1 MRRFV
6 LALAALALLGGGAFY
21 VLTIPRGLSEAAL
34 AALPD
39 GDATRGEHIFW
50 AGGCAS
56 CHAAVGAKGEERLRL
71 GGGRVLKTDFGDFV
85 VPNISN
91 DATDGIGDWS
101 AGDLANAM
109 LRGVSPEGRHFY
121 PSFPYASYA
130 RMAPGDIADL
140 RAYLATLP
148 GVAGRQP
155 GHDLRFPFNIRR
167 GLGLWQMAFL
177 SSAPV
182 LDLGDAVAP
191 AVRRGQYLVEGPGH
205 CGECHT
211 PRGIAGQS
219 DYAAW
224 LGGAPAAEGGG
235 KVPNITP
242 GGDLGDWSAGDIAY
256 YLESGFTPD
265 YDSVGGAMVEV
276 QENMAML
283 PAEDREAIAAY
294 LGVVPAVP
302 PAR

>member
-1 MRRFV
+1 MRRV
-6 LALAALALLGGGAFY
+6 LLALAGLALLGGGAFY
-21 VLTIPRGLSEAAL
+21 VLTIPRGLSAAEL
-34 AALPD
+34 AAVPD
-39 GDATRGEHIFW
+39 GDAGRGERIFW

-56 CHAAVGAKGEERLRL
+56 CHAAEGAKGDERFRL

-91 DATDGIGDWS
+91 DATDGIGGWS

-109 LRGVSPEGRHFY
+109 LRGVSPEGRPFY
-121 PSFPYASYA
+121 PSFPYTSYA
-130 RMAPGDIADL
+130 RMDLGDIADL

-155 GHDLRFPFNIRR
+155 DHDLRFPFSIRR
-167 GLGLWQMAFL
+167 GLGLWQRAFL
-177 SSAPV
+177 SSEPV

-191 AVRRGQYLVEGPGH
+191 EVKRGQYLVEGPGH

-211 PRGIAGQS
+211 PRGVAGQPE
-219 DYAAW
+219 YARW

-242 GGDLGDWSAGDIAY
+242 GGDLGDWSASDIAY

-265 YDSVGGAMVEV
+265 YDSVGGSMVEV

-294 LGVVPAVP
+294 LGVVPSVE

>member
-1 MRRFV
+1 MRRIL
-6 LALAALALLGGGAFY
+6 LALAALAVLGGGAFY

-34 AALPD
+34 AALPE
-39 GDATRGEHIFW
+39 GDAGRGERIFW

-71 GGGRVLKTDFGDFV
+71 GGGRVLRTDFGDFV

-91 DATDGIGDWS
+91 DAADGIGSWS

-109 LRGVSPEGRHFY
+109 LRGVSPDGRPFY

-130 RMAPGDIADL
+130 RMASGDIADL

-155 GHDLRFPFNIRR
+155 GHELRFPCNIRR

-191 AVRRGQYLVEGPGH
+191 EVKRGQYLVEGPGH

-211 PRGIAGQS
+211 PRGLAGQS
-219 DYAAW
+219 DHAAW

-242 GGDLGDWSAGDIAY
+242 GGDLGDWSASDIAY

-265 YDSVGGAMVEV
+265 YDSVGGSMVEV

-283 PAEDREAIAAY
+283 PAGDREAIAAY
-294 LGVVPAVP
+294 LGVVPAV
-302 PAR
+302 R